1 MGDAFS
7 DYLIDTIN
15 KGSLALMLSIG
26 HRTRLFDILSTMP
39 PSTVDEI
46 SKKAKLNQRYV
57 KEWLGTM
64 VTGKIIDYDSSNSKF
79 NLPKEKA
86 QFLTRE
92 DNLYN
97 FSASMQWIPVLA
109 QVEDKIIDCFHSGGG
124 VPYSSYNRFHEVM
137 AEESFQT
144 VVTGLVDHIL
154 PLVPGLIDRLKDG
167 INVLDIG
174 CGRGKAVNIL
184 AKKFPNSMFVGYDVA
199 EEAIKGAT
207 ADSKTLNT
215 CNTLFQ
221 VQNLLTVEPTKKFDF
236 ITAFDVIHDQI
247 DPSRTLKFIFDSLNS
262 SGVFLMQDILSSTD
276 LAKNIDHPL
285 GPFLYT
291 ISCMH
296 CMSVSLSE
304 NGAGLGAMWGKEK
317 ALEMLRDAGFMGVE
331 VNTLSHDFQNYYYT
345 ATKPSTALT
354 STPQNLHK

>member
-1 MGDAFS
+1 MGDSFS

-15 KGSLALMLSIG
+15 KGSLALMISIG

-39 PSTVDEI
+39 PSTVEEI
-46 SKKAKLNQRYV
+46 SKKANLNQRYV

-64 VTGKIIDYDSSNSKF
+64 VTGRIVDYDSSNSTF

-109 QVEDKIIDCFHSGGG
+109 QVEDKIVECFHCGGG

-137 AEESFQT
+137 AEESYQT
-144 VVTGLVDHIL
+144 VVVGLIDHIL
-154 PLVPGLIDRLKDG
+154 PLVPGLIGRLEEG

-174 CGRGKAVNIL
+174 CGRGKAVNTI
-184 AKKFPNSMFVGYDVA
+184 AQKFPNSTFVGYDVA

-207 ADSKTLNT
+207 ADSKTLNNF
-215 CNTLFQ
+215 NTLFE
-221 VQNLLTVEPTKKFDF
+221 VQNLLTVEPSKKFDL

-247 DPSRTLKFIFDSLNS
+247 DPSRTMKFIFDSLNS
-262 SGVFLMQDILSSTD
+262 RGVFLMQDIMSSTD
-276 LAKNIDHPL
+276 LAKNINHPL

-291 ISCMH
+291 ISCLH
-296 CMSVSLSE
+296 CMSVSLSQ
-304 NGAGLGAMWGKEK
+304 NGAGLGAMWGREK
-317 ALEMLRDAGFMGVE
+317 ALEMLQDAGFIGVE
-331 VNTLSHDFQNYYYT
+331 VKTLSHDFQNYYYT
-345 ATKPSTALT
+345 ATKP
-354 STPQNLHK
+354 